1 MKLNNTAL
9 SLGVS
14 AALVLTAGASY
25 ASIRAV
31 PGEALLVPFAAADSG
46 EATGGPVNDRDKI
59 YTAVI
64 INTPGYVGTDTVL
77 DGYTMPNTKDN
88 FTLYS
93 APDKMKVHWYA
104 FDDRSKEITDGTFD
118 MTPNDVYLWSPQD
131 NNLRE
136 YIGYLVF
143 ADDVAKDGTK
153 AATFGMSGNAFMLLE
168 EGCEEL
174 GDPDTGLCVDGRR
187 IEDQNLTLP
196 VVPMSDG
203 IDYCQT
209 RPIGANGAVGECAV
223 DTGKSNLAITYM
235 NNVVAKA
242 VTRPNGTGS
251 KRNGVGHVSPLVAG
265 VRTQAPFSG
274 DADGAGGLYG
284 YYVVNGLF
292 SHYDGNWTH
301 VFWFSENYDAREAD
315 PWAYD
320 DEEVAVS
327 CPEIPMPNELHGI
340 VYADEENRVYDLI
353 EGFKLATD
361 NDGDTRFEDACLTAP
376 GSSNCAAIC
385 GTGSTG
391 FFGWPDNGF
400 TQAAPGIGIMEYTF
414 MAGPTDT
421 STAVFF
427 QFLSNLNW
435 DGAYDDTDIAV
446 GRDFDVY
453 DGGYQEMIE
462 LGKF

>member
-1 MKLNNTAL
+1 VKLNKTAL
-9 SLGVS
+9 TFGVS
-14 AALVLTAGASY
+14 AALVAGASY

-31 PGEALLVPFAAADSG
+31 PGEALLVPFSAADYG
-46 EATGGPVNDRDKI
+46 EATGPDVNDRNTI
-59 YTAVI
+59 HTAVI
-64 INTPGYVGTDTVL
+64 LTTPAWVGNDTIL
-77 DGYTMPNTKDN
+77 NGYTMPNTKDD
-88 FTLYS
+88 FTTYN
-93 APDKMKVHWYA
+93 APAEMTVHWTV
-104 FDDRSKEITDGTFD
+104 FDDRSKEITNGTFD
-118 MTPNDVYLWSPQD
+118 MTPNDVYLWSPPD

-136 YIGYLVF
+136 YIGYVVF
-143 ADDVAKDGTK
+143 SDDAAVNGTE
-153 AATFGMSGNAFMLLE
+153 AATFAMAGNAFMLLE

-203 IDYCQT
+203 VDYCMSRDEPPVQ
-209 RPIGANGAVGECAV
+209 GAVGQCAEE
-223 DTGKSNLAITYM
+223 TGKAHLAITYM
-235 NNVVAKA
+235 NNVVALE
-242 VTRPNGTGS
+242 TRTPGGAT
-251 KRNGVGHVSPLVAG
+251 RNNSVGHVSPLVAA

-274 DADGAGGLYG
+274 DDDGFGGLYND
-284 YYVVNGLF
+284 YMVNGLF

-301 VFWFSENYDAREAD
+301 VFWFSENAPTREAD

-320 DEEVAVS
+320 DEEVKVS

-353 EGFKLATD
+353 KGFKLATD
-361 NDGDTRFEDACLTAP
+361 NDGSTRFEDACLTAP
-376 GSSNCAAIC
+376 GSTNCAAIC

-391 FFGWPDNGF
+391 FFGWPKDGF
-400 TQAAPGIGIMEYTF
+400 TQAAPGIGIMEYSF
-414 MAGPTDT
+414 EAGPTDT

-435 DGAYDDTDIAV
+435 NGDYDRQDIAV

-453 DGGYQEMIE
+453 DGGYQDMTE